1 MYSEWP
7 PASCCKLPNPM
18 DTHLKSKILS
28 DLKDA
33 FRSGD
38 ATRKMV
44 LSLINAAIKNEEIEA
59 RVDARAGVLSD
70 ADILALIRREIKQH
84 EESLLEAKN
93 AGREDLVAQQTT
105 ELGLLRAYLPAQMSR
120 EQIAEIA
127 RQVIAEVGAKSPKQQ
142 GEVMKALLPK
152 VKDSADGKLVNEV
165 VRDLLK

>member
-1 MYSEWP
+1 
-7 PASCCKLPNPM
+7 M

-93 AGREDLVAQQTT
+93 AIPQAKHFKEATQLTGVVLTKLDGTAKGGVVFAIGEELALPVRFVGTGEKITDLAEFSAEAFVA
-105 ELGLLRAYLPAQMSR
+105 GLF
-120 EQIAEIA
+120 E
-127 RQVIAEVGAKSPKQQ
+127 K
-142 GEVMKALLPK
+142 
-152 VKDSADGKLVNEV
+152 
-165 VRDLLK
+165 